1 MMKDWLD
8 ASLFY
13 VSNEPGFRVNTNPR
27 QTYTISLNSS
37 MMYIRQIQIFTPMQI
52 LMQAQIC
59 IGVKICIW
67 LIVCTKKEPHAT
79 CSS

>member
-27 QTYTISLNSS
+27 RTHTISLSSS
-37 MMYIRQIQIFTPMQI
+37 MMYIRQIQI
-52 LMQAQIC
+52 LVQAQIC
-59 IGVKICIW
+59 TW
-67 LIVCTKKEPHAT
+67 LIVYTKKGIENLLHWIFNPLFIV
-79 CSS
+79 